1 MSKPEYRENLDRL
14 GQQLGTDGDRLLQ
27 DVREQARSASYPDDD
42 CYLPDEVAAFER
54 TGALPADRLGHIDK
68 CVGCRALLQALV
80 PNPDLVREF
89 REEVM
94 RKRLQE
100 QMAAYPLESVDSG
113 IFPLGSQL
121 WLHRV
126 PVALAVAL
134 LLCVGGLYR
143 YSQQPSMGN
152 ISRATTTIMNS
163 GSSVSVG
170 STESIQTNSHQVPP
184 ETSVAVAEF
193 TNSGSPTTVRL
204 KRTVMLKRNGNFA
217 SESWATIA
225 ATAVVSEGASKPSTD
240 TSGTKEGFVN
250 ISLSPNDMLEVSN
263 AVASACNSF
272 ADGKNVGQSGS
283 FKFLLQ
289 KKLEALKSDPGTKVT
304 FTNIDWDGKS
314 GDIQILN
321 NDHPA
326 ALLNP
331 DNTLKMTQQYVDVL
345 QATDGNPLALDKA
358 MGNVTLSFTPDKSGK
373 RLPN

>member
-68 CVGCRALLQALV
+68 CAGCRALLQALV

-94 RKRLQE
+94 RKRLHE
-100 QMAAYPLESVDSG
+100 QITAYPPESVDSG
-113 IFPLGSQL
+113 ILPLGAQL
-121 WLHRV
+121 WLHRA

-134 LLCVGGLYR
+134 LLCVGVVYR
-143 YSQQPSMGN
+143 FSQQPSRGHMN
-152 ISRATTTIMNS
+152 RAATTITNS
-163 GSSVSVG
+163 DSNPAVNSS
-170 STESIQTNSHQVPP
+170 ESAQTNSHKVPP

-217 SESWATIA
+217 SESWATVA

-250 ISLSPNDMLEVSN
+250 ISLSSNDMLQVSN

-272 ADGKNVGQSGS
+272 ADGKNVEPGS
-283 FKFLLQ
+283 FKFLLR
-289 KKLEALKSDPGTKVT
+289 KNLEALKSDPGTKVT

-358 MGNVTLSFTPDKSGK
+358 MGNVTLSFTPDKSAK
-373 RLPN
+373 RVPN